1 MGCVPFNEKNYCI
14 GQFSQ
19 FKYQQKEWL
28 LSILIVKTKFF
39 KEFEKWKQKKD
50 KKRKRRGKNT
60 REVKGKKTRFVRR
73 ELTSFNLWE
82 SIFLSK
88 FQDAITSVQD
98 QSKNPKK
105 CSRLS
110 YKIKAATFNSISS
123 RRKMNELL
131 VECGPTNCVNFQP
144 KSCCGKLI
152 VILTTNFQTLRTI
165 CSKRGYLSLN
175 LSSLRSISSHILLH
189 TVISELYLILWVV
202 TLVSPQETIKFK
214 IIRMHT
220 FKNLCALIQP

>member
-1 MGCVPFNEKNYCI
+1 MWWNHLSLLGKDSETTHETKMAQNSLRSLKNE
-14 GQFSQ
+14 S
-19 FKYQQKEWL
+19 
-28 LSILIVKTKFF
+28 
-39 KEFEKWKQKKD
+39 
-50 KKRKRRGKNT
+50 KRKRKKEKEEEKIQERSK
-60 REVKGKKTRFVRR
+60 EKKTRFVRR
-73 ELTSFNLWE
+73 KLTSFNLWE
-82 SIFLSK
+82 SDFLSK

-98 QSKNPKK
+98 QSKNPNK
-105 CSRLS
+105 CSQLS
-110 YKIKAATFNSISS
+110 YKIKAATCNSISS
-123 RRKMNELL
+123 RRKMNEVLIQLL

-152 VILTTNFQTLRTI
+152 VILTTKFQTLRTI

-189 TVISELYLILWVV
+189 TIISELYLILWVV